1 MDKNDKVGII
11 KEGEDAHLLEKL
23 NEFIVKKNTMRL
35 SEYEQY
41 APLFRTEG
49 MPVPTENS
57 SEEEVWVYNDR
68 VEHLRELG
76 TKWSFRVSLNHPVRI
91 VENSDETKVL
101 FTLPAVFSTIPPV
114 NTNDDTGEATDKVD
128 ALMNMIKLD
137 DSFRDRVTPA
147 AKQVQNMVK
156 NSRTE
161 EEREELK
168 KEFLKHA
175 SVIEKNN
182 TETPEETFSES
193 EVDPKEALDGVV
205 WE

>member
-11 KEGEDAHLLEKL
+11 KEGEDAHLLAKL

-57 SEEEVWVYNDR
+57 SKEEVWAYNDR

-101 FTLPAVFSTIPPV
+101 FTLPTVFNTVPPV
-114 NTNDDTGEATDKVD
+114 NTNDDTGEATDKVV